1 MVKAS
6 DKDWKGII
14 IDGRGHLYGRLATIV
29 AKQLLRGERICVVRC
44 EDISIS
50 QSFMRNKYR
59 LKNIMRKKHLTQP
72 ARGPFHHRTPSKL
85 FQRLVRSMLPRKT
98 TRGTEAL
105 NRLKVR
111 EGIPVPFALKKR
123 CVCPAALRVIR
134 LAPGRRWCRLGDLCK
149 DIGWKH
155 DQTVQELE
163 AKRKHKSALRW
174 NKKKQCDTSAQ
185 CNKNSGSSKQ
195 QLSVWKGGKMPS
207 RLSFNDFGLS
217 LASSSICDVWNSKTT
232 RRQLSDASSAVGST
246 PGKTVGDILK
256 VKGERF
262 YRIKTT
268 DFVYDAV
275 KKMVDN
281 NVGSLVVIDVDDDG
295 VSGRPLGIVTERD
308 YLRKIVLL
316 GRSSKTTYVKDI
328 MTSANDLISVN
339 PSASLSECMEIMTQ
353 KRIRHIP
360 VIDSEGN
367 VKGMVSIGD
376 IVRELVE
383 EQRHEAKKLNE
394 YIQGTY

>member
-1 MVKAS
+1 
-6 DKDWKGII
+6 
-14 IDGRGHLYGRLATIV
+14 
-29 AKQLLRGERICVVRC
+29 
-44 EDISIS
+44 
-50 QSFMRNKYR
+50 
-59 LKNIMRKKHLTQP
+59 
-72 ARGPFHHRTPSKL
+72 
-85 FQRLVRSMLPRKT
+85 
-98 TRGTEAL
+98 
-105 NRLKVR
+105 
-111 EGIPVPFALKKR
+111 
-123 CVCPAALRVIR
+123 
-134 LAPGRRWCRLGDLCK
+134 
-149 DIGWKH
+149 
-155 DQTVQELE
+155 
-163 AKRKHKSALRW
+163 
-174 NKKKQCDTSAQ
+174 
-185 CNKNSGSSKQ
+185 
-195 QLSVWKGGKMPS
+195 
-207 RLSFNDFGLS
+207 
-217 LASSSICDVWNSKTT
+217 
-232 RRQLSDASSAVGST
+232 
-246 PGKTVGDILK
+246 
-256 VKGERF
+256 
-262 YRIKTT
+262 
-268 DFVYDAV
+268 
-275 KKMVDN
+275 MVDN

>member
-1 MVKAS
+1 MYAS
-6 DKDWKGII
+6 KM
-14 IDGRGHLYGRLATIV
+14 
-29 AKQLLRGERICVVRC
+29 LLPSSLI
-44 EDISIS
+44 
-50 QSFMRNKYR
+50 QS
-59 LKNIMRKKHLTQP
+59 T
-72 ARGPFHHRTPSKL
+72 KL
-85 FQRLVRSMLPRKT
+85 PVIYKEGYLPVLPNT
-98 TRGTEAL
+98 
-105 NRLKVR
+105 
-111 EGIPVPFALKKR
+111 
-123 CVCPAALRVIR
+123 
-134 LAPGRRWCRLGDLCK
+134 CRYFL
-149 DIGWKH
+149 
-155 DQTVQELE
+155 
-163 AKRKHKSALRW
+163 
-174 NKKKQCDTSAQ
+174 KKKQCDTSAQ